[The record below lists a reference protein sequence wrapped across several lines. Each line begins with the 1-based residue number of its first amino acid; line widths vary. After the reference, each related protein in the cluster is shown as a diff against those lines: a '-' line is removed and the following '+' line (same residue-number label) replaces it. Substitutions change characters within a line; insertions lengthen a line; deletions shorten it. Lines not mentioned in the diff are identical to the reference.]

1 MEKGNELPITD
12 ADKVM
17 ILQNSVGTV
26 NKIARRLMAYNL
38 MSSILV
44 DKSYEYD
51 DLISA
56 GNMGVLTAIDR
67 YDVTN
72 EKGASFNT
80 YAYWWIRTSI

>member
-1 MEKGNELPITD
+1 MTD
-12 ADKVM
+12 VDREQ
-17 ILQNSVGTV
+17 IIENSIGMV
-26 NKIARRLMAYNL
+26 NKIARRKIAINL

-51 DLISA
+51 DLIQA

-72 EKGASFNT
+72 EAGASFNT
-80 YAYWWIRTSI
+80 YAYYWVS